1 MRLIRRVLTIGLP
14 ALCLTASLAA
24 PPAQASSVLART
36 VVELIDLSEEILSG
50 EVIAVSDGFDAAG
63 VPFTEITVAVD
74 DVLKGQVGETYT
86 FRQFGLTA
94 PRQMPDGTTYLGVS
108 PDGWPR
114 FKQNERVMLFMYKPA
129 SQTGLR
135 TTVGLFQG
143 KFTEVN
149 GVLENEYK
157 NIGLFKNVRVDAE
170 LTPAESK
177 LLGSE
182 GGVDP
187 AAFKTFVRK
196 TVKNRWIET
205 GRVTRAN

>member
-14 ALCLTASLAA
+14 VLCFAVPWAV

-36 VVELIDLSEEILSG
+36 VVELIDLSEEIVSG
-50 EVIAVSDGFDAAG
+50 EVISVRDGFDAAG
-63 VPFTEITVAVD
+63 VPFTEVTVAVD

-86 FRQFGLTA
+86 FRQFGLLA
-94 PRQMPDGTTYLGVS
+94 PREMPDGTTYLGVS

-114 FKQNERVMLFMYKPA
+114 FKQDEKVVLFMYKPA

-143 KFTEVN
+143 KFTLRD
-149 GVLENEYK
+149 GVLENEYR
-157 NIGLFKNVRVDAE
+157 NIGLFRDVRVDAE
-170 LTPAESK
+170 LTGAESK
-177 LLGSE
+177 MLVSE

-187 AAFKTFVRK
+187 ATFKTFVRK
-196 TVKNRWIET
+196 TVRNRWIET
-205 GRVTRAN
+205 GRVTRGN